1 MEKKQIT
8 FEEIED
14 LRSRLIHLECA
25 LTKYGMNKEA
35 AKVFELTLSIVMD
48 YDTEHS
54 SYSECLSMLSKHSDL
69 IQRFDKDI

>member
-25 LTKYGMNKEA
+25 LTKYGMKNEA
-35 AKVFELTLSIVMD
+35 TKAFELILSIVMD

-54 SYSECLSMLSKHSDL
+54 SYSECLSMLRKHKDL
-69 IQRFDKDI
+69 IQRFDRES